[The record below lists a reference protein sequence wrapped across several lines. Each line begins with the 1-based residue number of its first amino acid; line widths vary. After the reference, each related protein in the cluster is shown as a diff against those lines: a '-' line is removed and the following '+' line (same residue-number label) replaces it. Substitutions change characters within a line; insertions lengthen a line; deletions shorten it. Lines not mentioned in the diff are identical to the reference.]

1 MVETAQK
8 TVDGAKADGKV
19 NPYLLLGVAIV
30 FEVVATTCLK
40 LSEGFTVP
48 GYSLCVVVGYVVS
61 LGLFVKILVDVPL
74 GLAYA
79 AWGGIGTAATTGIG
93 VLVWSDPFTLVTAG
107 AMALIIGGIILMAS
121 GSQEDMEVSE

>member
-8 TVDGAKADGKV
+8 TADAARANRKV
-19 NPYLLLGVAIV
+19 NPYLLLAVAIV

-61 LGLFVKILVDVPL
+61 LGLFVKVLMDVPL

-79 AWGGIGTAATTGIG
+79 AWGGIGTAATTVIG
-93 VLVWSDPFTLVTAG
+93 VLVWSDSFTLVTAG